1 MFPRKS
7 PKAFREPVSQD
18 GQFGLFERPKVDFGR
33 LAKQCPNLDV
43 NLPQKKIGC
52 GCGCSSGTIVRNVNA
67 KLFSAFRSKK
77 VHDHTE
83 VLQHDRLPLSMLCQ
97 DLAQSQKFSHELF

>member
-43 NLPQKKIGC
+43 NLPQKKDWMWMWVFKWHHRAQC
-52 GCGCSSGTIVRNVNA
+52 QRKTFFSVSQQEGT
-67 KLFSAFRSKK
+67 
-77 VHDHTE
+77 
-83 VLQHDRLPLSMLCQ
+83 
-97 DLAQSQKFSHELF
+97 